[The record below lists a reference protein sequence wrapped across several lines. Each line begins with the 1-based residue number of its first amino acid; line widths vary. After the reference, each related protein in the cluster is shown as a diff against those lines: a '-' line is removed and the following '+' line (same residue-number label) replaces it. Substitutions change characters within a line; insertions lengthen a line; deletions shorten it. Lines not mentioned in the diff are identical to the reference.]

1 MKVSQDP
8 GTDRVLEAF
17 QELVGEAG
25 GFVEAEA
32 GFRIGWILM
41 RVILDS
47 LEESIHDDEMKVKM
61 WIEAWAEA
69 VEKAHGTHGCGL
81 RGRGTGFSEGNR
93 QGYRKGRPPG
103 PYRKRGFHLAAASQ
117 EQIQEILGGFRSL
130 GVEQV
135 GATHCSGDLAISM
148 FQGAYGEDFRPLG
161 AGRVLTF
168 PLKSSG

>member
-61 WIEAWAEA
+61 WIEA
-69 VEKAHGTHGCGL
+69 
-81 RGRGTGFSEGNR
+81 
-93 QGYRKGRPPG
+93 
-103 PYRKRGFHLAAASQ
+103 
-117 EQIQEILGGFRSL
+117 
-130 GVEQV
+130 
-135 GATHCSGDLAISM
+135 
-148 FQGAYGEDFRPLG
+148 
-161 AGRVLTF
+161 
-168 PLKSSG
+168 

>member
-1 MKVSQDP
+1 
-8 GTDRVLEAF
+8 
-17 QELVGEAG
+17 
-25 GFVEAEA
+25 
-32 GFRIGWILM
+32 
-41 RVILDS
+41 
-47 LEESIHDDEMKVKM
+47 
-61 WIEAWAEA
+61 

-168 PLKSSG
+168 PLKSSVQAPRPLIPEPALPSAHELTADISPLTPSRTRPGG